1 MDPITR
7 MVAAGA
13 AGAAG
18 SGPGL
23 YVDDVFSTFLYE
35 GTNSAKT
42 ITNGIDLSGEGG
54 LVWIKSRSQAR
65 SSFLFDTERGARKR
79 IISDSGAKEED
90 TTTTYGL
97 QSFTSSG
104 FTLAENWGGENE
116 SGADHCSWTF
126 RKAPGFFDVQT
137 FTASPGTNT
146 IDHSLGSTPGMMIIK
161 NTSLAENWYVWHRT
175 IPNNALSLNS
185 TNSTGT
191 YLAEYVWGNASSVVQ
206 PTSTQFT
213 MYNANSTNQT
223 YVVYLFAHD
232 DQSFGT
238 NGDEAII
245 KCGSYT
251 GNGTYDGVTVD
262 VGFEPQFLIIKSG
275 LTGDW
280 VIHDMMN
287 NMALNSSGN
296 GMHNGFTLRANTS
309 DAETPTAGPAIPTG
323 TGFLARN
330 YNPYVASDTA
340 INENNETYYYMAIRR
355 PNKPPTVA
363 TDVFDL
369 NNRAPNPSGSNT
381 FSTPLIYVD
390 GAWNK
395 LRSGGNTSGVGPFLI
410 SSRLTGS
417 TYLQGNGTSVATNL
431 TSIDD
436 LSYRFN
442 YKVNPN
448 RWVNSNNPI
457 ESNYLF
463 RRAPGF
469 FDVVLYRSTATT
481 TYADIPHNLG
491 VQPELVIVKNRST
504 TTGWRVWSTS
514 LSKVG
519 VFNGDHA
526 FYEDTLN
533 LYSSEFYNT
542 DPTATTFRVGTS
554 SALNGQGS
562 AYDYVAYLF
571 ASLSGISKVGT
582 YSGTG
587 NNINVDCG
595 FTAGARFVMIK
606 RTDTRISGST
616 GWYIWDTESGIVSGN
631 DPYVLLNEDAAEVTN
646 TDYIDPLNAGFTV
659 TSSAPAGLN
668 ASGGEYL
675 FLAIA

>member
-1 MDPITR
+1 MDPIAR

-23 YVDDVFSTFLYE
+23 YVDEVFSTFLYDGAG
-35 GTNSAKT
+35 GTQT

-54 LVWIKSRSQAR
+54 LVWIKRR
-65 SSFLFDTERGARKR
+65 DGLHGHRLTDTERGATKALESSSTDYERTHSTGLTAFN
-79 IISDSGAKEED
+79 SDGFSLGSNAKYNGSGYEM
-90 TTTTYGL
+90 
-97 QSFTSSG
+97 SS
-104 FTLAENWGGENE
+104 W
-116 SGADHCSWTF
+116 SF
-126 RKAPGFFDVQT
+126 RKAPGFFDVVT
-137 FTASPGTNT
+137 YTGNGSNRT
-146 IDHSLGSTPGMMIIK
+146 IAHNLGSVPGMIFIK
-161 NTSLAENWYVWHRT
+161 RYSDTEDWTCYHRSVGAT
-175 IPNNALSLNS
+175 HYLQLNK
-185 TNSTGT
+185 TDHARDLNLIFNDTEPT
-191 YLAEYVWGNASSVVQ
+191 SSV
-206 PTSTQFT
+206 FT
-213 MYNANSTNQT
+213 VGTHDRVNTNGES
-223 YVVYLFAHD
+223 YVAYIFAHD

-245 KCGSYT
+245 KCGTYT

-287 NMALNSSGN
+287 NMALNSSGQ
-296 GMHNGFTLRANTS
+296 GDHNGYALRANTD
-309 DAETPTAGPAIPTG
+309 DAEDFVAAAAIPTG

-330 YNPYVASDTA
+330 RDPNVSSGTE
-340 INENNETYYYMAIRR
+340 INENNEAYYYMAIRR
-355 PNKPPTVA
+355 PNKPPTAA

-369 NNRAPNPSGSNT
+369 KNRATNSSDPNT
-381 FSTPLIYVD
+381 FATSLIYVD
-390 GAWNK
+390 GAWHK
-395 LRSGGNTSGVGPFLI
+395 MRSGGSTNGVGPFLI

-417 TYLQGNGTSVATNL
+417 TYLQGNVNNATTNL
-431 TSIDD
+431 TNPDR

-442 YKVNPN
+442 YKVNPYN
-448 RWVNSNNPI
+448 WTTSSNPI
-457 ESNYLF
+457 ESDYLF

-469 FDVVLYRSTATT
+469 FDVVVYRSITTT
-481 TYADIPHNLG
+481 TYADIAHNLG
-491 VQPELVIVKNRST
+491 VQPELVILKNRSA

-519 VFNGDHA
+519 ILNGDHA
-526 FYEDTLN
+526 FYADTLN

-542 DPTATTFRVGTS
+542 DPTATTFRIGTS
-554 SALNGQGS
+554 SSTNDQSG
-562 AYDYVAYLF
+562 YNYVAYLF
-571 ASLSGISKVGT
+571 ASLDGISKVGT

-631 DPYVLLNEDAAEVTN
+631 DPYVLVNEDAAEVTN

-659 TSSAPAGLN
+659 TSSAPAGIN